1 MNYYNIKNILQ
12 GGNEV
17 SVLELLDKLDQIEI
31 LYEPI
36 YSADGHR
43 IIAYEVI
50 GQVESENDVINIE
63 KFTYEKDVPSDIR
76 AEIEQLFVRRS
87 LKAVTD
93 LIDDFGIY
101 IPCNPELLMLDFGES
116 YFSMLKELVVESN
129 LPNITLVMT
138 EHKFAGE
145 MNQLQHLIRYIKTYG
160 IKIAFADVGA
170 QTQLENILL
179 LEPSILKLNVG
190 QLNYNLWG
198 AQNHV
203 FSTIR
208 TLAVK
213 MGTQLLIENIET
225 VYQLQHGWKN
235 GARYYKGPY
244 LQLPQKELH
253 ARDSLKE
260 RFRNECE
267 QFIATEKKQLLHKYD
282 EMKRLER
289 VICTV
294 VEQLNP
300 TGTQY
305 EKLLELAKALE
316 DCAFRLYICDNNG
329 FQTSP
334 NIRWNDGEWEMHKET
349 IGKNWSWR
357 PYFLLNII
365 KMTKDLKGE
374 LSSVYSDIETGELT
388 RTYSMAIANEEFL
401 FIDIKYD
408 YLYEHNIVN

>member
-198 AQNHV
+198 HKITS
-203 FSTIR
+203 F
-208 TLAVK
+208 
-213 MGTQLLIENIET
+213 
-225 VYQLQHGWKN
+225 
-235 GARYYKGPY
+235 
-244 LQLPQKELH
+244 PQYVH
-253 ARDSLKE
+253 SL
-260 RFRNECE
+260 
-267 QFIATEKKQLLHKYD
+267 
-282 EMKRLER
+282 
-289 VICTV
+289 
-294 VEQLNP
+294 
-300 TGTQY
+300 
-305 EKLLELAKALE
+305 
-316 DCAFRLYICDNNG
+316 
-329 FQTSP
+329 
-334 NIRWNDGEWEMHKET
+334 
-349 IGKNWSWR
+349 
-357 PYFLLNII
+357 
-365 KMTKDLKGE
+365 
-374 LSSVYSDIETGELT
+374 
-388 RTYSMAIANEEFL
+388 
-401 FIDIKYD
+401 
-408 YLYEHNIVN
+408 